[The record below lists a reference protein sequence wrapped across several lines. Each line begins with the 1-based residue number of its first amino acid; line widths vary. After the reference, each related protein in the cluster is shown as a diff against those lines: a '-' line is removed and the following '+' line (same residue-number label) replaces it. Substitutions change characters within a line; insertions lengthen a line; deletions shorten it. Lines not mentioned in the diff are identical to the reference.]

1 MEPKRKRGPRIP
13 KLTSVARCGAEIGKL
28 YRLMRNEKLSTADGK
43 RMCDCLL
50 ALKACLE
57 SATLEQRV
65 ANLEAQAD
73 TGGTVEHFGQ
83 GLFRN
88 GQHRKKN

>member
-1 MEPKRKRGPRIP
+1 VVAIMETKKRQRGLRIP

-50 ALKACLE
+50 ALKECLE
-57 SATLEQRV
+57 TTEIERKIAE
-65 ANLEAQAD
+65 LEAAIAAQRD
-73 TGGTVEHFGQ
+73 NVTHF
-83 GLFRN
+83 RP
-88 GQHRKKN
+88 KVVS